1 MSKLNFADLG
11 LSPEILKAVA
21 DLGFEEAS
29 PIQSAAI
36 PVLLEGHDV
45 VGQSQTGS
53 GKTAAFAIPAI
64 ELCVASDRS
73 VQVLIMCPTRELATQ
88 VADEVHKLSTHKRGM
103 HAVPIYGG
111 ASYERQLFELKKGVQ
126 IVIGTPGRIM
136 DHMERGTLQLGTVKM
151 VVLDEADRMLDMGFR
166 EDIEKILSAT
176 PDERQTVFFSA
187 TVSKPIRDL
196 IERHSN
202 EPKSV
207 KIEQKQLT
215 VPAIEQWY
223 YEVPQRMKFEAL
235 LRLIDF
241 HGYKLGIIFCNTQRM
256 VDELADDLIAQGFSA
271 DRLHGG
277 IAQAQRT
284 RVMNKFKKAEFEFL
298 VATDVAARGI
308 DVDELELVV
317 NYDLPY
323 DSEDYV
329 HRIGRTGRAGR
340 KGMAVT
346 FVSGR
351 DIYKLQHIERYT
363 RTKILRG
370 KIPTA
375 GEVEE
380 RRAEAMVQKV
390 REVLDRGSLSMA
402 LTDRLL
408 GEGYNSTDIAA
419 ALFELLAG
427 PETAP
432 EKQIEEPRKKAAPS
446 RAEHFQ
452 DSSPNLRPA
461 SRGMQWV
468 RVGAGRETRIS
479 PRDIIGLLE
488 DSLGLPVRS
497 VGIIDILPGQSFAQ
511 VPQQFLDVLRDA
523 PRLIETNSG
532 DIQISLAPVQ
542 DSKKDSQF
550 VPKQKFPKKSKGPK

>member
-1 MSKLNFADLG
+1 MNKLNFADLG
-11 LSPEILKAVA
+11 LSPEVLKAVG

-64 ELCVASDRS
+64 ELCVPSDRS

-88 VADEVHKLSTHKRGM
+88 VADEVHKLSAHKRGI

-111 ASYERQLFELKKGVQ
+111 ASYERQFFELKKGVQ

-223 YEVPQRMKFEAL
+223 YEVPQRMKFQAL

-308 DVDELELVV
+308 DVDDLELVV
-317 NYDLPY
+317 NSELPY

-390 REVLDRGSLSMA
+390 REVLDRGNLSMA

-408 GEGYNSTDIAA
+408 EEGYNSTDIAA

-427 PETAP
+427 PETPP
-432 EKQIEEPRKKAAPS
+432 EKEIEEPRKKAAPS
-446 RAEHFQ
+446 REERFQ
-452 DSSPNLRPA
+452 ESSPNLRPA

-468 RVGAGRETRIS
+468 RISAGRETRIS

-511 VPQQFLDVLRDA
+511 VPQQFLDVLRDG
-523 PRLIETNSG
+523 PRLIETNAG

-542 DSKKDSQF
+542 DSQKEFK
-550 VPKQKFPKKSKGPK
+550 KQKFSKKSKGPK

>member
-1 MSKLNFADLG
+1 
-11 LSPEILKAVA
+11 
-21 DLGFEEAS
+21 
-29 PIQSAAI
+29 
-36 PVLLEGHDV
+36 
-45 VGQSQTGS
+45 
-53 GKTAAFAIPAI
+53 
-64 ELCVASDRS
+64 
-73 VQVLIMCPTRELATQ
+73 
-88 VADEVHKLSTHKRGM
+88 
-103 HAVPIYGG
+103 
-111 ASYERQLFELKKGVQ
+111 
-126 IVIGTPGRIM
+126 
-136 DHMERGTLQLGTVKM
+136 
-151 VVLDEADRMLDMGFR
+151 
-166 EDIEKILSAT
+166 
-176 PDERQTVFFSA
+176 
-187 TVSKPIRDL
+187 
-196 IERHSN
+196 
-202 EPKSV
+202 
-207 KIEQKQLT
+207 
-215 VPAIEQWY
+215 
-223 YEVPQRMKFEAL
+223 
-235 LRLIDF
+235 
-241 HGYKLGIIFCNTQRM
+241 
-256 VDELADDLIAQGFSA
+256 
-271 DRLHGG
+271 
-277 IAQAQRT
+277 
-284 RVMNKFKKAEFEFL
+284 
-298 VATDVAARGI
+298 
-308 DVDELELVV
+308 
-317 NYDLPY
+317 
-323 DSEDYV
+323 
-329 HRIGRTGRAGR
+329 
-340 KGMAVT
+340 
-346 FVSGR
+346 
-351 DIYKLQHIERYT
+351 
-363 RTKILRG
+363 
-370 KIPTA
+370 
-375 GEVEE
+375 
-380 RRAEAMVQKV
+380 MVQKV